1 MGLFDFMKNVG
12 ADLFKGGKDEAKEVE
27 SLLNTEFGDKIT
39 DLTVNHADGT
49 ITLAGTCVD
58 EATKEKAILIAGN
71 IKGVGQV
78 VSDNL
83 TAPAASEFYTIQSGD
98 SLSKIAKHF
107 YGDAMKYPVLFEAN
121 REVIKDVDKIYPGQ
135 QIRIPKL

>member
-27 SLLNTEFGDKIT
+27 ALLNTEFGDKIT

>member
-1 MGLFDFMKNVG
+1 MGLFDFMRNVG

-27 SLLNTEFGDKIT
+27 TLLATELGDKVT
-39 DLTVNHADGT
+39 DLVVEHADGT
-49 ITLAGTCVD
+49 VTLSGTCVD
-58 EATKEKAILIAGN
+58 EATKEKAILLAGN

-83 TAPAASEFYTIQSGD
+83 TAPAASQFYTIQSGD

-121 REVIKDVDKIYPGQ
+121 REVIKDADKIYPGQ